1 MIKINE
7 DIMLYKNNNKKKT
20 NNAAINIQDIGFVIK
35 ISSVRGRT

>member
-7 DIMLYKNNNKKKT
+7 DRMLYKNEKNI

-35 ISSVRGRT
+35 ISSVKP